1 MPIRPTM
8 LKNHGEKYILMDAS
22 QTLGDALQRL
32 GEHHYQENEAYLV
45 VAGAAQQY
53 RVALFSEL
61 KSVVARL
68 GYDSFTQPLQ
78 ALPIRSADRVV
89 PTNTPEGGQVILDWV
104 ACNPQSTLVI
114 VEGNQV
120 VGLLANPNRSGGEGW
135 LDRPSLLGLHGPL
148 VELWK
153 DSRADFEAK
162 VQPPVCPHCGKKHF
176 FEFDPQRQVY
186 FCPDSGKTVSLL

>member
-78 ALPIRSADRVV
+78 ALPIPSADRVV

-104 ACNPQSTLVI
+104 AVNPQSTLVV

-120 VGLLANPNRSGGEGW
+120 VGLLANPNRSGLGDW
-135 LDRPSLLGLHGPL
+135 LAKLSLLELHGKL
-148 VELWK
+148 VDLGA
-153 DSRADFEAK
+153 DARAYFEAQ
-162 VQPPVCPHCGKKHF
+162 VEPPVCPHCGSKNF
-176 FEFDPQRQVY
+176 FRFDPQQQIY
-186 FCPDSGKTVSLL
+186 TCPSCGQKVSQL